1 MRVHV
6 DQTEDSALK
15 RVYKHLPEEE
25 ATRLLKLPSQRVRII
40 NVWRPIANPVAHSPL
55 AVADWRSVEHK
66 RDLIVTRKIL
76 REGEGEG
83 GTYNVRHH
91 EAHMWYYLR
100 DMTPEECVLV
110 KCSDTKEG
118 VAKMCLHTAFVDES
132 SPKDA
137 PRRQSI
143 EVRCLVF
150 DAE

>member
-1 MRVHV
+1 MAHISS
-6 DQTEDSALK
+6 SALK
-15 RVYKHLPEEE
+15 RVHKHLPEEE
-25 ATRLLKLPSQRVRII
+25 ATRLL
-40 NVWRPIANPVAHSPL
+40 
-55 AVADWRSVEHK
+55 
-66 RDLIVTRKIL
+66 IVTRKML
-76 REGEGEG
+76 KEGRGKG

-91 EAHMWYYLR
+91 EAHKWYYLR

-110 KCSDTKEG
+110 KCSDTKGG

-132 SPKDA
+132 SSKDA